1 MEERIA
7 VLERD
12 VNAIKSELAV
22 IRSTYWMREDAK
34 ELDNRVSH
42 IEFEL
47 GDIKADI
54 AVMKADIAQLKLD
67 VAQLK
72 SDVAQLKSDLAHLQ
86 ADVAQPKADMATLK
100 MDLAA
105 LKLRFDSELPH
116 LATKADLYKLEAR
129 MKAWG
134 IGLALSVI
142 TINAGVN
149 FAMYSSLK
157 SQLLA
162 HTAVQGGPPPLA
174 PAAAAARR

>member
-1 MEERIA
+1 MEERVA
-7 VLERD
+7 MLEKD
-12 VNAIKSELAV
+12 VTAIKSELAV

-34 ELDNRVSH
+34 VLNGRVGH

-47 GDIKADI
+47 VKITADI
-54 AVMKADIAQLKLD
+54 VQLKAD

-72 SDVAQLKSDLAHLQ
+72 TDVTA
-86 ADVAQPKADMATLK
+86 LK

-105 LKLRFDSELPH
+105 LSLRFDSELPH

-142 TINAGVN
+142 TINTGVN

-157 SQLLA
+157 SHMLA
-162 HTAVQGGPPPLA
+162 RSEQGARAPLA
-174 PAAAAARR
+174 LTAPARR